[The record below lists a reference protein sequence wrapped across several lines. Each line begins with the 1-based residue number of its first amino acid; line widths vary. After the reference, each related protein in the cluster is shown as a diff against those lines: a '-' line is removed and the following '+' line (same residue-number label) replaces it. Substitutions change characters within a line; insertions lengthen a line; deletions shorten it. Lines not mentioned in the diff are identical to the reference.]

1 MMVCFTISGTLG
13 SIKYSTQTHI
23 HTHKV
28 FHLFMQI
35 ESYFIQFTFILFV
48 SLGDILW
55 KFLQIQEAHFKSI
68 HFIG

>member
-1 MMVCFTISGTLG
+1 
-13 SIKYSTQTHI
+13 
-23 HTHKV
+23 
-28 FHLFMQI
+28 MQI
-35 ESYFIQFTFILFV
+35 ESYFIQFTFILFA